1 MIKFLI
7 IYSIICIIESVI
19 FKKLY
24 DDGWIDKIVEK
35 YYGNDAWKEKVKY
48 RLPDTDYLYPVLF
61 FTFFISSPV
70 LWVMLIISLLK
81 GIYNKLTGN
90 EDKNI

>member
-24 DDGWIDKIVEK
+24 DDGWIDRIVEK

-48 RLPDTDYLYPVLF
+48 RLPDTDYLYPALF
-61 FTFFISSPV
+61 VAFFATSPIIWA
-70 LWVMLIISLLK
+70 LLIVAIVK
-81 GIYNKLTGN
+81 GIFNKLTGH
-90 EDKNI
+90 EERNI